1 MIYFVCWARR
11 VHKQYNKAR
20 QINTTYTANF
30 SHAPHRKIRSC
41 IRQSQSREDSARV
54 VIWSGYPLN
63 FQAAVSPQG
72 LLARRASLAN
82 PSIHD
87 AQRRC
92 LPGRLT
98 RRRSSTRVPNMGMF
112 DFRTRPCP
120 HEGGRFQ
127 KFIVGASET
136 HPEIETDR
144 PRGRLGSPR
153 LAARAPFRGA
163 PPSPRFPTGN
173 RRVTASNY
181 SWPRWGYHVHRET
194 FRNRNSLMGNRDTKG

>member
-98 RRRSSTRVPNMGMF
+98 RRRSSTRVPNVGMF
-112 DFRTRPCP
+112 DFSKHASRLQRQAMQLDSTFVCQLTSRTDTILD
-120 HEGGRFQ
+120 EILGRST
-127 KFIVGASET
+127 SEL
-136 HPEIETDR
+136 D
-144 PRGRLGSPR
+144 GSNDIGSVLLR
-153 LAARAPFRGA
+153 SR
-163 PPSPRFPTGN
+163 T
-173 RRVTASNY
+173 
-181 SWPRWGYHVHRET
+181 
-194 FRNRNSLMGNRDTKG
+194 